1 MFCVA
6 IFGLGTLAMAQQVT
20 KSPEDRMQKRLE
32 KQQMHLDK
40 LKQDLGLN
48 DAQVAK
54 IKDLQNREYA
64 QIKSD
69 AENNT
74 LNKKAMLENHNTEM
88 KTILT
93 PDQYTKW
100 QAKRQAK
107 RAEMKEK
114 MQERKSQKMQNTTN
128 P

>member
-1 MFCVA
+1 
-6 IFGLGTLAMAQQVT
+6 
-20 KSPEDRMQKRLE
+20 
-32 KQQMHLDK
+32 
-40 LKQDLGLN
+40 
-48 DAQVAK
+48 
-54 IKDLQNREYA
+54 
-64 QIKSD
+64 
-69 AENNT
+69 
-74 LNKKAMLENHNTEM
+74 MLENHNTEM